1 MPSSP
6 DKPDKYDAIV
16 IGSGPGGYPCGI
28 RLGQAGKKVLVI
40 EKEKPGGVCL
50 NVGCIPSKAII
61 HASKT
66 YEKAAHAEKM
76 GISIGGVK
84 LDVPKMIAWKD
95 EVVGKLTTGVKG
107 LLKAADAEL
116 MIGEASFA
124 APNALD
130 VRTKDGTR
138 RVEAGSIVIATGS
151 RPIEIPGF
159 AFDGKRILD
168 STGGL
173 AFNQLPG
180 RLIVIGGGY
189 IGLELG
195 IAWAKLGSKV
205 AVVEATAGLLPGN
218 DPELVDLVARK
229 IKKLGIEVLLE
240 AKATGWEELGGKARV
255 KVAGKSGEQT
265 LDADAVLVCVGRR
278 PNSENL
284 GLDRIGVAV
293 ERGFIKVDKK
303 QRTNV
308 PGVYA
313 IGDVAGQP
321 MLAHK
326 ATREGEVAAEVICGH
341 KAEFDARAIPAVIFV
356 DPEIATAGLTE
367 AEAKAQG
374 IAVKVGKF
382 PFLALGRA
390 ISTNDTD
397 GFCKII
403 ADAHSEQVLGVGIV
417 GPGATDL
424 ISEAALAIEM
434 GALLRD
440 VSLTIHP
447 HPTLGEIM
455 METAHVA
462 LGEPLHIPRR

>member
-1 MPSSP
+1 METGTPAA
-6 DKPDKYDAIV
+6 KYDAIV
-16 IGSGPGGYPCGI
+16 IGSGPGGYPAGI

-40 EKEKPGGVCL
+40 EKEKIGGVCL
-50 NVGCIPSKAII
+50 NVGCIPSKSII
-61 HASKT
+61 QAAKT
-66 YEKAAHAEKM
+66 YEKASHADKM
-76 GISIGGVK
+76 GITVTGVK
-84 LDVPKMIAWKD
+84 LDVGKMMTWKD
-95 EVVGKLTTGVKG
+95 EVVTKLTTGVKG
-107 LLKAADAEL
+107 LLKAAGAEV
-116 MIGEASFA
+116 MVGEARFETA
-124 APNALD
+124 NRLLVKTA
-130 VRTKDGTR
+130 DGEK
-138 RVEAGSIVIATGS
+138 RVEGGSIIIASGS
-151 RPIEIPGF
+151 RPIAIPGF

-173 AFNQLPG
+173 ALREVPG
-180 RLIVIGGGY
+180 RMIVIGGGY

-218 DPELVDLVARK
+218 DPELVDVVARK
-229 IKKLGIEVLLE
+229 IKKLGIEVHLE
-240 AKATGWEELGGKARV
+240 AKALGWEEAGGKARV
-255 KVAGKSGEQT
+255 KIATKAGEQT
-265 LDADAVLVCVGRR
+265 LDADTVLVCVGRR
-278 PNSENL
+278 PNSEDL
-284 GLDRIGVAV
+284 GLDKIGVAI
-293 ERGFIKVDKK
+293 ERGFVKVDKK

-341 KAEFDARAIPAVIFV
+341 KAEFDVRCIPAVIFV
-356 DPEIATAGLTE
+356 DPEIATAGLSE
-367 AEAKAQG
+367 VEAKAQG
-374 IAVKVGKF
+374 IAIKVGKF

-390 ISTNDTD
+390 ISTTETD

-403 ADAHSEQVLGVGIV
+403 ADAKTDQVLGVGIV
-417 GPGATDL
+417 GSGATDL

-440 VSLTIHP
+440 LSLTIHP
-447 HPTLGEIM
+447 HPTLGEVM